1 MAQLVGL
8 IVSEDDGFRK
18 QIGRMLRSGTVP
30 VSVMDDAAS
39 RSGVLKDGLAPDVVI
54 VDIRG
59 DAAAAMANIER
70 LRAACPG
77 SGVFAVATNAEPD
90 LILNA
95 MRAGANEFFVFPP
108 AEETF
113 YGAIRRT
120 AARRE
125 TTQGARPT
133 ATSLVFFGAKGGAGT
148 TTLAVNCA
156 VELAR
161 TGKKSTLIVDLKA
174 GLGEV
179 ALFLGVKPRYSVLD
193 AIDNL
198 HRLDREFLRELVIRH
213 KSGLEILAGSDHF
226 DRPSANDATGIEELF
241 RLLTRQYEYLVVD
254 AGSQINSCT
263 VAALYASDRMFLV
276 ANPDVPSLRNAQRLL
291 ERVRE
296 LGAAGERVRLLL
308 NRAAEPYPIP
318 LKQIETA
325 LGHPIDHLFSSD
337 YKTVSAALNSGVPLA
352 MMSGNSEL
360 AGQFDQFARRVIDP
374 NAEVEAPPA
383 PKKSRLGLEK
393 IASIW

>member
-8 IVSEDDGFRK
+8 IVSDDDGFRK
-18 QIGRMLRSGTVP
+18 QIGRMLRSGVVP
-30 VSVMDDAAS
+30 VSVVDAAGS
-39 RSGVLKDGLAPDVVI
+39 RSGLLKDGIAADVVI

-59 DAAAAMANIER
+59 DAPSAMASIER
-70 LRAACPG
+70 LRAGAPG
-77 SGVFAVATNAEPD
+77 AGVFAVASSAEPD
-90 LILNA
+90 LILQA
-95 MRAGANEFFVFPP
+95 MRAGANEFFIFPP

-125 TTQGARPT
+125 TTQGARSA
-133 ATSLVFFGAKGGAGT
+133 ATTLVFFGAKGGAGT
-148 TTLAVNCA
+148 TTIAVNCG

-161 TGKKSTLIVDLKA
+161 TGKRSTVIVDLKP

-198 HRLDREFLRELVIRH
+198 HRLDREFLRELVVKH

-226 DRPSANDATGIEELF
+226 DRPGAADCTAIEELF
-241 RLLTRQYEYLVVD
+241 RLLTRQYEYVVID

-318 LKQIETA
+318 PKQIEAA
-325 LGHPIDHLFSSD
+325 LGHPIHHTFPSD

-352 MMSGNSEL
+352 MAGNSEL
-360 AGQFDQFARRVIDP
+360 ATQFDQFTRRVLDP
-374 NAEVEAPPA
+374 NAEPTPPA
-383 PKKSRLGLEK
+383 APKRSLLGLDR

>member
-1 MAQLVGL
+1 
-8 IVSEDDGFRK
+8 VSPPTED
-18 QIGRMLRSGTVP
+18 
-30 VSVMDDAAS
+30 
-39 RSGVLKDGLAPDVVI
+39 
-54 VDIRG
+54 
-59 DAAAAMANIER
+59 
-70 LRAACPG
+70 
-77 SGVFAVATNAEPD
+77 
-90 LILNA
+90 
-95 MRAGANEFFVFPP
+95 
-108 AEETF
+108 TF
-113 YGAIRRT
+113 QGAIRRT

-125 TTQGARPT
+125 TTQGARPA
-133 ATSLVFFGAKGGAGT
+133 ATTLVFFGAKGGAGT
-148 TTLAVNCA
+148 TTMAVNCA

-161 TGKKSTLIVDLKA
+161 TGKRSTVIVDLKP

-193 AIDNL
+193 AVDNL
-198 HRLDREFLRELVIRH
+198 HRLDREFLRELVIKH
-213 KSGLEILAGSDHF
+213 KSGVEILAGSDHF
-226 DRPSANDATGIEELF
+226 DRPGAADCTAIEELF
-241 RLLTRQYEYLVVD
+241 RLLTRQYEYVVID

-318 LKQIETA
+318 PKQIEAA
-325 LGHPIDHLFSSD
+325 LGHPIHHTFPSD

-352 MMSGNSEL
+352 MVGNSEL
-360 AGQFDQFARRVIDP
+360 ATQFDQFTRRVLDP
-374 NAEVEAPPA
+374 NSDTSTSPA
-383 PKKSRLGLEK
+383 PKRSMLGLEK

>member
-1 MAQLVGL
+1 MAQLLGL
-8 IVSEDDGFRK
+8 IVSDEDGFRK
-18 QIGRMLRSGTVP
+18 QIGRLLRSGAVP
-30 VSVMDDAAS
+30 VSVVEPN
-39 RSGVLKDGLAPDVVI
+39 GLKDGMSPDVVI
-54 VDIRG
+54 VDIRQ
-59 DAAAAMANIER
+59 DASSAMGMIER
-70 LRAACPG
+70 LRAAAPNA
-77 SGVFAVATNAEPD
+77 GVFAVASSAEPD
-90 LILNA
+90 LILQS

-108 AEETF
+108 AEDTF
-113 YGAIRRT
+113 NGAIRRT

-125 TTQGARPT
+125 SIQGAKPA
-133 ATSLVFFGAKGGAGT
+133 ATTLVFFGAKGGAGT
-148 TTLAVNCA
+148 TTMAVNCG

-161 TGKKSTLIVDLKA
+161 TGKRSTVIVDLKA

-198 HRLDREFLRELVIRH
+198 HRLDREFLRELVVKH

-226 DRPSANDATGIEELF
+226 DRPNAADAQGIEEVF
-241 RLLTRQYEYLVVD
+241 RLLTRQYEFIVID

-318 LKQIETA
+318 PKQIESA
-325 LGHPIDHLFSSD
+325 LGHPIHHTFPSD

-352 MMSGNSEL
+352 MAGNSEL
-360 AGQFDQFARRVIDP
+360 ATQFSQFTQGVLDP
-374 NAEVEAPPA
+374 NADTASPAAPQ
-383 PKKSRLGLEK
+383 KKTLLGLER